1 MVRRT
6 LAFSAPCIIYLI
18 TFSLNANAEEINVFS
33 GYYVLKANG
42 ASQSGDIFPAPGKCT
57 FCQPF
62 TNGSAEASV
71 AFPYNPNYGY
81 PSGGHEDE
89 DPPDGAI
96 YASGTNFSL
105 TDNPNGTVTGST
117 TVLFTPVG
125 GNVYYSVHDEQPVFT
140 SVASANDLNYSAS
153 YDVILEDTSGGPPTY
168 LDADGVVQGSSSGYL
183 FAGQTYSFEVDAE
196 VLNETRFSP
205 STELANVTYDA
216 SLDIYPIVSG
226 SEPSNTAVTP
236 EPPSLALLGT
246 GVLAVIGAVRRRF
259 NA

>member
-105 TDNPNGTVTGST
+105 TEALST
-117 TVLFTPVG
+117 
-125 GNVYYSVHDEQPVFT
+125 
-140 SVASANDLNYSAS
+140 
-153 YDVILEDTSGGPPTY
+153 
-168 LDADGVVQGSSSGYL
+168 
-183 FAGQTYSFEVDAE
+183 
-196 VLNETRFSP
+196 
-205 STELANVTYDA
+205 
-216 SLDIYPIVSG
+216 
-226 SEPSNTAVTP
+226 
-236 EPPSLALLGT
+236 
-246 GVLAVIGAVRRRF
+246 
-259 NA
+259 